1 MTHGTEKDK
10 TWQYTRLGVTKESMI
25 DFCYI
30 MARVFNMEFASPFES
45 WTDRGLTHAYNY
57 FYDRK
62 QQLVDNGKWRVVEQ

>member
-1 MTHGTEKDK
+1 
-10 TWQYTRLGVTKESMI
+10 MI

-30 MARVFNMEFASPFES
+30 MARVFEMEFASPFES

-62 QQLVDNGKWRVVEQ
+62 QQLVDKGKWRVVEQ